1 MKLTKILVLA
11 LGLSAASCAG
21 IKPIYKS
28 MPPTPA
34 GVVDEVYTP
43 KLSLTDDVLA
53 RQSLDSIVDTN
64 LSPTDQAAALIKTAE
79 HNFELLLTE
88 RPLEGFSDKQVRGFE
103 AFLRNSRLFP
113 QLASPGPHHYGV
125 SEGRGRDHYQSARFE
140 MEKLWDDNEVRRIL
154 PRPPTQLEI
163 HKLEKQLE
171 EVMQPLLEQ
180 NDDSWYSRAQTWWLN
195 DLRVSKAQREL
206 RNETYDFS
214 NIVREA
220 WLNGISD
227 NYINVFGYF
236 DLALSIAPDEMA
248 DEIKTDMI
256 QKHLELSEWYAN
268 PPESYRLDE
277 NYRMEDN
284 EMFAVFEALE
294 GVGRI
299 DREANPSLA
308 THADLTLAYALSG
321 SGYYTDRMRAFDV
334 YQFAKEEIIARS
346 KDQGYSPKDRELIFY
361 IKQQVS
367 LLRLSN
373 LLYQD
378 GSISVPGLWHSINI
392 GQSQPPSMIRGE

>member
-1 MKLTKILVLA
+1 
-11 LGLSAASCAG
+11 
-21 IKPIYKS
+21 
-28 MPPTPA
+28 
-34 GVVDEVYTP
+34 
-43 KLSLTDDVLA
+43 
-53 RQSLDSIVDTN
+53 
-64 LSPTDQAAALIKTAE
+64 
-79 HNFELLLTE
+79 
-88 RPLEGFSDKQVRGFE
+88 
-103 AFLRNSRLFP
+103 
-113 QLASPGPHHYGV
+113 
-125 SEGRGRDHYQSARFE
+125 
-140 MEKLWDDNEVRRIL
+140 
-154 PRPPTQLEI
+154 
-163 HKLEKQLE
+163 
-171 EVMQPLLEQ
+171 
-180 NDDSWYSRAQTWWLN
+180 
-195 DLRVSKAQREL
+195 
-206 RNETYDFS
+206 
-214 NIVREA
+214 
-220 WLNGISD
+220 ISD